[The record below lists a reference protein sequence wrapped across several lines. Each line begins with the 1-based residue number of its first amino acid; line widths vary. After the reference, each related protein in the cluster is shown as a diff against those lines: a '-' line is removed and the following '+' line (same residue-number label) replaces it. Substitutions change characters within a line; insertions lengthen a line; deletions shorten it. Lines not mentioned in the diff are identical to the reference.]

1 MITVKVPASTGNV
14 GPGFD
19 VLGLALTLYNEIS
32 FEESGDTLDIS
43 GCPEKFA
50 NEDNIAYKAFCETLA
65 YKGLKAPKGLKIVF
79 KSDIPICRGLGSSS
93 TLIVGGII
101 GANAVCNLGL
111 SKNEMLFIA
120 NKLEGHPDN
129 AAPAIFGGLI
139 ASSVND
145 GEVYVADYK
154 VNEELKFTALVPDF
168 ETSTEKAR
176 EMLPENIKR
185 TDAVY
190 TVGCLALLLKAF
202 ECADKKLLAAALD
215 DKLHQPYRKQL
226 IPGFDDIRKLAIAN
240 GADGLIISG
249 SGSTLLAVG
258 GPKDFEDKMAQGLKA
273 FAGNW
278 RVLSLKADLEG
289 AKVINQD

>member
-1 MITVKVPASTGNV
+1 MITVRVPASAGNV

-32 FEESGDTLDIS
+32 FEESGSVLDIS

-50 NEDNIAYKAFCETLA
+50 NEENYAYKAFCETLA
-65 YKGLKAPKGLKIVF
+65 YKGQEVPTGLKIVL
-79 KSDIPICRGLGSSS
+79 KTNIPVSRGLGSSS
-93 TLIVGGII
+93 TLIVAGIV
-101 GANAVCNLGL
+101 GANAVRSLGL
-111 SKNEMLFIA
+111 SKNEMLLIA

-139 ASSVND
+139 ASSVNN

-154 VNEELKFTALVPDF
+154 VNKDLKFTALVPDF
-168 ETSTEKAR
+168 ETSTEEAR
-176 EMLPENIKR
+176 AMLPENIKR

-190 TVGCLALLLKAF
+190 TVSCLALLLKAF
-202 ECADKKLLAAALD
+202 ECADKKLLSAALD
-215 DKLHQPYRKQL
+215 DKLHQPYRKNL
-226 IPGFDDIRKLAIAN
+226 IKGFDEIRELAIAN

-258 GPKDFEDKMAQGLKA
+258 GEEDFEAKMKESLKA

-278 RVLSLKADLEG
+278 QVLSLKADIEG
-289 AKVINQD
+289 AKVIEK